1 MDNLTT
7 TITDMQEY
15 IAANP
20 TFRKHPVD
28 FPEYKKWVE
37 VYDAIKP
44 REVPTRK
51 SAKAANQKNKG
62 KSKALPTGPSDANPE
77 DLDVED
83 DNGDPD
89 GDRDG
94 DYGKDGRNARG
105 HRSPGMKL
113 LNALGITKED
123 FLNRMSDVRNFMKKS
138 FPFALPHRSSD
149 LFVERIVTTGGL
161 TWNGTASNHKRDF
174 APIAICAILEVAIVQ
189 TYRSKLLNTKACRGA
204 CVLRG
209 ILADS
214 LTGKSTSAIRYNPT
228 KNKTEMCGHWAF
240 TDLLTV
246 TVELDGLS
254 EVIDV
259 DAIANAPGSQPAPP
273 SAPLR
278 LLDGY
283 QPPAASL
290 AQPKIK
296 PKAYDATSM
305 SQVRQASHAMNGKS
319 GARKEKKPMVTE
331 LVDYLEKNRFLHC
344 SHSKAPPGTVETLA
358 SFAISVLAKVR
369 RPFHPT
375 FTPRLADRH
384 PAFRRPNPFLPPSPS
399 PVALLSFSIDRGF

>member
-149 LFVERIVTTGGL
+149 TPYLRIRANKKVYELKAAIFGLKCIPWTWFKISRVPVGVIRANGISLLLYVDDGKIPSPTTNIGL
-161 TWNGTASNHKRDF
+161 MQTAFTIQLDWNTEI
-174 APIAICAILEVAIVQ
+174 PLIAI
-189 TYRSKLLNTKACRGA
+189 TS
-204 CVLRG
+204 CV
-209 ILADS
+209 IS
-214 LTGKSTSAIRYNPT
+214 CP
-228 KNKTEMCGHWAF
+228 F
-240 TDLLTV
+240 TDLT
-246 TVELDGLS
+246 
-254 EVIDV
+254 
-259 DAIANAPGSQPAPP
+259 APP
-273 SAPLR
+273 
-278 LLDGY
+278 
-283 QPPAASL
+283 
-290 AQPKIK
+290 
-296 PKAYDATSM
+296 T
-305 SQVRQASHAMNGKS
+305 
-319 GARKEKKPMVTE
+319 
-331 LVDYLEKNRFLHC
+331 
-344 SHSKAPPGTVETLA
+344 
-358 SFAISVLAKVR
+358 
-369 RPFHPT
+369 
-375 FTPRLADRH
+375 
-384 PAFRRPNPFLPPSPS
+384 
-399 PVALLSFSIDRGF
+399 